1 MKKNIFERVEKKY
14 LASPE
19 QCRAFL
25 ELAEGRLLPDRFA
38 EYTICNLYYDTDG
51 YDLIRTSLDKP
62 VYKEKLRMRSYGRAE
77 ENSPVYLELKK

>member
-25 ELAEGRLLPDRFA
+25 ELAEGRLLPGPVCRVH
-38 EYTICNLYYDTDG
+38 NLQ
-51 YDLIRTSLDKP
+51 P
-62 VYKEKLRMRSYGRAE
+62 VL
-77 ENSPVYLELKK
+77 

>member
-25 ELAEGRLLPDRFA
+25 ELAEGRLLPDPGLPSTQSA
-38 EYTICNLYYDTDG
+38 TCTM
-51 YDLIRTSLDKP
+51 IRT
-62 VYKEKLRMRSYGRAE
+62 GTT
-77 ENSPVYLELKK
+77 